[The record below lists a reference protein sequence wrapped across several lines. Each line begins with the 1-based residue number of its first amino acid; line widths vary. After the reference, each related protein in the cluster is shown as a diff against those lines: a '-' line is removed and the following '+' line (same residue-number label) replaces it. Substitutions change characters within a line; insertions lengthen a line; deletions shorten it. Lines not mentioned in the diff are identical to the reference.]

1 MTEFLDQ
8 PPSGPALT
16 AYDHAHLKL
25 YIRLLD
31 AEARGAHWSQVVE
44 ALFGICAEADYER
57 AAKVH
62 SSHLAR
68 AKWMTQSGFVELLGQ
83 RLN

>member
-8 PPSGPALT
+8 PPGGPALT

-25 YIRLLD
+25 YLRLLD
-31 AEARGAHWSQVVE
+31 ADARGAHWTQVVE
-44 ALFGICAEADYER
+44 SLFGICTESDYER
-57 AAKVH
+57 AAKIH

-68 AKWMTQSGFVELLGQ
+68 AKWMTQAGFGELLGPC
-83 RLN
+83 LN